1 MPFVVRKSESVDR
14 PAAEPLPNVAETLVP
29 SAYFRWV
36 RLASRLAAAILLVPA
51 LPMIVLLVMLVHITS
66 PGPGIYRQ
74 RRVGLHGKVFTLYKI
89 RTMLRDAEARTGP
102 VWTARNDPR
111 ITRLGRLLR
120 PLHLDELPQ
129 LFNVLKG
136 EMTLI
141 GPRPERPEFTQHL
154 ARHIP
159 GYLQRCSI
167 MPGITGLAQ
176 INLPPDS
183 DMDSVR
189 RKLVLDLAYVEEAGF
204 ALDLRIFL
212 CTATKLIGL
221 PGMPVARLLKL
232 ERKVEVIPPEFYTS
246 VEPAAEGAVPAPFA
260 SPAEAIPARSAIPRP
275 AARPRTR
282 LADEAPAR

>member
-1 MPFVVRKSESVDR
+1 MPFVVRKSEVVERSDVE
-14 PAAEPLPNVAETLVP
+14 PQQEEPEPLAL

-36 RLASRLAAAILLVPA
+36 RLASRLAAAVLLLPA
-51 LPMIVLLVMLVHITS
+51 LPLIVLLVMLVHITS

-74 RRVGLHGKVFTLYKI
+74 RRVGLQGKVFTLYKI
-89 RTMLRDAEARTGP
+89 RTMLKDAEARTGP
-102 VWTARNDPR
+102 VWTAPNDPR

-154 ARHIP
+154 ARQIP

-176 INLPPDS
+176 INLPPDT
-183 DMDSVR
+183 DLDSVR
-189 RKLVLDLAYVEEAGF
+189 RKLVLDLAYVREACF
-204 ALDLRIFL
+204 ELDLRIFL
-212 CTATKLIGL
+212 CTATKLVGL

-232 ERKVEVIPPEFYTS
+232 ERQAEIPPEFYAT
-246 VEPAAEGAVPAPFA
+246 AEADGAVPTPFA
-260 SPAEAIPARSAIPRP
+260 STPQISTAHNGTPRP
-275 AARPRTR
+275 AARAVVRRPGEV
-282 LADEAPAR
+282 AAR